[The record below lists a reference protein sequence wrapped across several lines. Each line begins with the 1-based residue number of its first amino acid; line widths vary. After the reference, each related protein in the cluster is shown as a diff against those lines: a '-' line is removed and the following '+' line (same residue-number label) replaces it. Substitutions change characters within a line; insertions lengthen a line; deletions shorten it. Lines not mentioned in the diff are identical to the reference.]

1 MRTRYLLPLLVLF
14 VALDLGYTY
23 WQNYRMPLDGDLAGI
38 VLPAPRSQPV
48 LSDPF
53 GWAALTRREVYVAP
67 NRFFAHFA
75 MVSYFKTVPF
85 ALQRFMPPIESV
97 YVACGLFS
105 AAVQALVL
113 YVLGLYATGRARL
126 GRRFWLTVAVL
137 VPLFQSAG
145 YHNQM
150 GIIDNAITYTFFYAF
165 PLALL
170 GLFYWP
176 FYRATQG
183 AEAFRPRWWQYGLL
197 AGLAVVLSFNGP
209 VIPGVVAVLSTG
221 ICLHWLRRQWRATG
235 GNWAAVVRHVPWPAF
250 SLLLLLGALCLYSFY
265 VGQFELESRNT
276 TITLAERYRR
286 LPTGLNE
293 TFFRR
298 PALAILLGVVL
309 LNMLLTGRLLP
320 ATPESRRLRQ
330 LLGWLA
336 VFAVAYMLLLPLGG
350 YREYRPYIIRR
361 DSIMPVLLGL
371 MALYGATTYYLAT
384 HLTGR
389 RRAGYLSWVAALCL
403 FYTVSDNSWR
413 YPTNG
418 CQRDA
423 LETLARATTPTVDLP
438 QNCPVLAW
446 GPIPTY
452 AESDIQAQLLAYW
465 NITWGKRLYKQP
477 TTE

>member
-23 WQNYRMPLDGDLAGI
+23 WQNYRLPLDGDLAYI
-38 VLPAPRSQPV
+38 VLPSPDCRPV

-53 GWAALTRREVYVAP
+53 GWAALTRGELYTAP
-67 NRFFAHFA
+67 NRFFAHMA
-75 MVSYFKTVPF
+75 MVAYFKTVPF
-85 ALQRFMPPIESV
+85 ALQRFMPPIASV

-105 AAVQALVL
+105 AAVQALLL
-113 YVLGLYATGRARL
+113 YVLALYASGRAHA
-126 GRRFWLTVAVL
+126 GRRFWLIVAVL

-176 FYRATQG
+176 FYRAAQTRRT
-183 AEAFRPRWWQYGLL
+183 FRPRWWQFGLL
-197 AGLAVVLSFNGP
+197 SGLAVVLSFNGP
-209 VIPGVVAVLSTG
+209 IIPGGVAVLSTG
-221 ICLHWLRRQWRATG
+221 ICLVWLVRQWRATG
-235 GNWAAVVRHVPWPAF
+235 RNWGAIVQRVPWRAF
-250 SLLLLLGALCLYSFY
+250 SLLALLGALCLYSLY
-265 VGQFELESRNT
+265 IGQFELESRD
-276 TITLAERYRR
+276 ISIPLAERYRR

-309 LNMLLTGRLLP
+309 LNTLMIGRLLP
-320 ATPESRRLRQ
+320 ATTESRRLRQ

-336 VFAVAYMLLLPLGG
+336 VFSVVYMLLLPLGG
-350 YREYRPYIIRR
+350 YREYRPHIIRR

-371 MALYGATTYYLAT
+371 MALYGATTYYLGH

-389 RRAGYLSWVAALCL
+389 RRLSYLGWAAALGI
-403 FYTVSDNSWR
+403 FYTVSDNSWH
-413 YPTNG
+413 YPTNA
-418 CQRDA
+418 CQREA
-423 LETLARATTPTVDLP
+423 LETLDGSSKLTVELP
-438 QNCPVLAW
+438 QSCPIMTWSPAS
-446 GPIPTY
+446 TY
-452 AESDIQAQLLAYW
+452 AESDISAQLLDYW
-465 NITWGKRLYKQP
+465 NITPGKRQFKQP

>member
-1 MRTRYLLPLLVLF
+1 MKTCYLLPLLLLF
-14 VALDLGYTY
+14 VALDLGYTG
-23 WQNYRMPLDGDLAGI
+23 WQNYRMPLDGDLAYI
-38 VLPAPRSQPV
+38 VLPAPDCRPV

-53 GWAALTRREVYVAP
+53 GWAALTRHELYTAP
-67 NRFFAHFA
+67 NRFFAHAA
-75 MVSYFKTVPF
+75 MVVYFKTVPF
-85 ALQRFMPPIESV
+85 GLQRFVPPIESV

-113 YVLGLYATGRARL
+113 YVLALYATGRARP

-176 FYRATQG
+176 FYRAAQDG
-183 AEAFRPRWWQYGLL
+183 KAFRPRWWQVGLL

-209 VIPGVVAVLSTG
+209 IIPGVVAVLQTG
-221 ICLHWLRRQWRATG
+221 ICLYWLGRQWRATG
-235 GNWAAVVRHVPWPAF
+235 GNWGRIMQRVPWPAF
-250 SLLLLLGALCLYSFY
+250 GLLLLLGALCLYSLY
-265 VGQFELESRNT
+265 LGQFELESRDI
-276 TITLAERYRR
+276 TIPLAERYRR
-286 LPTGLNE
+286 LPAGLNE

-309 LNMLLTGRLLP
+309 LNTLLIGRLLP

-336 VFAVAYMLLLPLGG
+336 LFAAAYMLLLPLGG
-350 YREYRPYIIRR
+350 YRAYRPDIIRR

-371 MALYGATTYYLAT
+371 MVLYGATTYYLAH

-389 RRAGYLSWVAALCL
+389 VRLGFLVWVAALSV
-403 FYTVSDNSWR
+403 FYTVSDNAWR
-413 YPTNG
+413 YPTNA
-418 CQRDA
+418 CQREA
-423 LETLARATTPTVDLP
+423 LETLARATTATVALP
-438 QNCPVLAW
+438 QSCPVLAW
-446 GPIPTY
+446 APIPTY
-452 AESDIQAQLLAYW
+452 AESDIQARLLAYW
-465 NITWGKRLYKQP
+465 NITRSQRQFQQ